1 MNESLPVLIQDFAY
15 ILIVAGIT
23 TVIFKILKQPLVLGY
38 IVAGFLAGSHFSFT
52 PSVIDTNMCEDWG
65 QIGVIFIMFTLG
77 LEFSFKKIVNMGI
90 SPILCVCLIM
100 GSMMLIGNTVGHIF
114 QWSSMDCLFL
124 GGMLS
129 MSSTTIIYK
138 AYDEMG
144 LRHRKF
150 AGNVLSVLILEDIM
164 GILLM
169 ILLST
174 ISVSRE
180 FHGMELIKSL
190 VKLGSLLIIWFI
202 VGVFLLPSLL
212 KKYKRYIN
220 NETLMIVS
228 LALCFVLVFISSSVG
243 YSPAFGAFMMGS
255 ILSETI
261 EAEQIMHAVNPVK
274 DLFGAIFFVSVGMMV
289 NPDIIVEN
297 WLEILILTVSIIIGQ
312 SVFGTFSYM
321 VTGSSLKDSI
331 HSGFSMTQIGEFAF
345 IIAVMGESF
354 GVISSKIYP
363 IVVAVSII
371 TTFCTPYMIKFASP
385 ACNFIDSHIKF
396 DIDNRLNIIDN
407 VTHHNIHSKQ
417 INLWKRLLTAML
429 YQSVAYFI
437 LSVATLSI
445 LYMAVPLL
453 SELFT
458 YIIPY
463 DNIGE
468 NVASIIGKIIGILA
482 VAPFLRAICIRKN
495 HSIEARYLRKSGW
508 INKSLLW
515 LTFIVRFILCTS
527 LIFTVLNLN
536 PLFSIWMEILF
547 AIGILSLILYSRLIK
562 MISIRMERIFKQ
574 NLYRKEN
581 IQKGPVYARKL
592 RGKDLHITRLQI
604 PEFSLWS
611 GNKLAKLNIGRNNGV
626 HVAAII
632 RGRLRI
638 NIPGGDNKI
647 FSGDILELVG
657 DDKSIELVRQRM
669 NAETTSLEN
678 YPKAEELKLHKF
690 VISNDSKLVG
700 VSLGNSRIREQFHCT
715 VIGFEDNEGNLIS
728 TTPVRNIK
736 ANDTMWVVGEY
747 ENLELLKLITNPP
760 FTIKDGILDIK

>member
-1 MNESLPVLIQDFAY
+1 MEQSLPVLIQDFAY

-52 PSVIDTNMCEDWG
+52 PTVVDTTMCEEWG

-77 LEFSFKKIVNMGI
+77 LEFSFKKIVKMGI

-100 GSMMLIGNTVGHIF
+100 GSMMLIGNTVGNIF
-114 QWSSMDCLFL
+114 RWSPMDCLFL

-144 LRHRKF
+144 IGHRKF

-180 FHGMELIKSL
+180 FHGIELIKSL

-261 EAEQIMHAVNPVK
+261 EADQIMRAVNPVK

-289 NPDIIVEN
+289 NPDIIVGN
-297 WLEILILTVSIIIGQ
+297 WMEIMILTVSIIAGQ
-312 SVFGTFSYM
+312 AIFGTLSYL

-371 TTFCTPYMIKFASP
+371 TTFCTPYMIKFATP
-385 ACNFIDSHIKF
+385 VCNFIDSHIKF
-396 DIDNRLNIIDN
+396 DIDDKLNIIDN
-407 VTHHNIHSKQ
+407 VTHHNIHNKQ
-417 INLWKRLLTAML
+417 VIVWKRLLTSMV
-429 YQSVAYFI
+429 YQTVAYFI
-437 LSVATLSI
+437 LSVAMLSI
-445 LYMAVPLL
+445 LFMALPLVND
-453 SELFT
+453 LFI

-463 DNIGE
+463 NGIGYNIA
-468 NVASIIGKIIGILA
+468 NILAKVIGTLA

-495 HSIEARYLRKSGW
+495 HSIEAKYLRQYGW
-508 INKSLLW
+508 INKKLLL
-515 LTFIVRFILCTS
+515 LTFTVRFLLCGSVIYTILNYNS
-527 LIFTVLNLN
+527 
-536 PLFSIWMEILF
+536 LFSRWIDILF
-547 AIGILSLILYSRLIK
+547 AIAILSLILYSRLIK

-592 RGKDLHITRLQI
+592 RGKDLHIARLEI

-611 GNKLAKLNIGRNNGV
+611 GNKLARLNIGKNNGV

-638 NIPGGDNKI
+638 NIPGGNNMI

-669 NAETTSLEN
+669 NAETTNLEN
-678 YPKAEELKLHKF
+678 YPKAEELKLYKF
-690 VISNDSKLVG
+690 VISRDPKLVG
-700 VSLGNSRIREQFHCT
+700 IRLSDSRIREQFHCT
-715 VIGFEDNEGNLIS
+715 VIGFEDNEGNLTP
-728 TTPVRNIK
+728 TTPERNIK
-736 ANDTMWVVGEY
+736 VNDTMWVVGEY

-760 FTIKDGILDIK
+760 FTIKDGVLNIK

>member
-1 MNESLPVLIQDFAY
+1 MEQSLPVLIQDFAY

-52 PSVIDTNMCEDWG
+52 PSVVDTTMCEEWG

-77 LEFSFKKIVNMGI
+77 LEFSFKKIVKMGI

-100 GSMMLIGNTVGHIF
+100 GSMMLIGNTVGNIF
-114 QWSSMDCLFL
+114 RWSPMDCLFL

-144 LRHRKF
+144 IGHRKF

-180 FHGMELIKSL
+180 FHGIELIKSL

-212 KKYKRYIN
+212 KRYKRYIN

-261 EAEQIMHAVNPVK
+261 EADQIMRAVNPVK

-289 NPDIIVEN
+289 NPDIIVGN
-297 WLEILILTVSIIIGQ
+297 WIEIMILTVSIIAGQ
-312 SVFGTFSYM
+312 AIFGTLSYL

-371 TTFCTPYMIKFASP
+371 TTFCTPYMIKFATP
-385 ACNFIDSHIKF
+385 VCNFIDSHIKF
-396 DIDNRLNIIDN
+396 DIDDKLNIIDN
-407 VTHHNIHSKQ
+407 VTHHNIHNKQ
-417 INLWKRLLTAML
+417 VIVWKRLLTSMV
-429 YQSVAYFI
+429 YQTVAYFI

-445 LYMAVPLL
+445 LFMAIPLVND
-453 SELFT
+453 LFI

-463 DNIGE
+463 NGIGQNIA
-468 NVASIIGKIIGILA
+468 NILVKITGTLA

-495 HSIEARYLRKSGW
+495 HSIEAKYLRQYGW
-508 INKSLLW
+508 INKTLLL
-515 LTFIVRFILCTS
+515 LTFTVRFLLCGLVIYTILNYNS
-527 LIFTVLNLN
+527 
-536 PLFSIWMEILF
+536 LFSRWIDILF
-547 AIGILSLILYSRLIK
+547 AIAILSLILYSRLIK

-592 RGKDLHITRLQI
+592 RGKDLHIARLEI

-611 GNKLAKLNIGRNNGV
+611 GNKLARLNIGKNNGV

-638 NIPGGDNKI
+638 NIPGGNNMI

-669 NAETTSLEN
+669 NAETTNLEN
-678 YPKAEELKLHKF
+678 YPKAEELKLYKF
-690 VISNDSKLVG
+690 VISRDSKLVG
-700 VSLGNSRIREQFHCT
+700 IRLGDSRIREQFHCT
-715 VIGFEDNEGNLIS
+715 VIGFEDNEGNLTS
-728 TTPVRNIK
+728 TTPDRNIK
-736 ANDTMWVVGEY
+736 VNDTMWVVGEY

-760 FTIKDGILDIK
+760 FTIKDGVLNIK

>member
-1 MNESLPVLIQDFAY
+1 MEQSLPVLIQDFAY

-52 PSVIDTNMCEDWG
+52 PTVVDTTMCEEWG

-77 LEFSFKKIVNMGI
+77 LEFSFKKIVKMGI

-100 GSMMLIGNTVGHIF
+100 GSMMLIGNTVGNIF
-114 QWSSMDCLFL
+114 RWSPMDCLFL

-144 LRHRKF
+144 IGHRKF

-180 FHGMELIKSL
+180 FHGIELIKSL

-212 KKYKRYIN
+212 KRYKRYIN

-261 EAEQIMHAVNPVK
+261 EADQIMRAVNPVK

-289 NPDIIVEN
+289 NPDIIVGN
-297 WLEILILTVSIIIGQ
+297 WMEIMILTVSIIAGQ
-312 SVFGTFSYM
+312 AIFGTLSYL

-371 TTFCTPYMIKFASP
+371 TTFCTPYMIKFATP
-385 ACNFIDSHIKF
+385 VCNFIDSHIKF
-396 DIDNRLNIIDN
+396 DIDDKLNIIDN
-407 VTHHNIHSKQ
+407 VTHHNIHNKQ
-417 INLWKRLLTAML
+417 VIVWKRLLTSMV
-429 YQSVAYFI
+429 YQTVAYFI

-445 LYMAVPLL
+445 LFMAIPLVND
-453 SELFT
+453 LFI

-463 DNIGE
+463 NGIGQNIA
-468 NVASIIGKIIGILA
+468 NILVKITGTLA

-495 HSIEARYLRKSGW
+495 HSIEAKYLRQYGW
-508 INKSLLW
+508 INKTLLL
-515 LTFIVRFILCTS
+515 LTFTVRFLLCGLGIYTILNYNS
-527 LIFTVLNLN
+527 
-536 PLFSIWMEILF
+536 LFSRWIDILF
-547 AIGILSLILYSRLIK
+547 AIAILSLILYSRLIK

-592 RGKDLHITRLQI
+592 RGKDLHIARLEI

-611 GNKLAKLNIGRNNGV
+611 GNKLARLNIGKNNGV

-638 NIPGGDNKI
+638 NIPGGNNMV

-669 NAETTSLEN
+669 NAETTNLEN
-678 YPKAEELKLHKF
+678 YPKAEELKLYKF
-690 VISNDSKLVG
+690 VISRDSKLVG
-700 VSLGNSRIREQFHCT
+700 IRLGDSRIREQFHCT
-715 VIGFEDNEGNLIS
+715 VIGFEDNEGNLTS
-728 TTPVRNIK
+728 TTPDRNIK
-736 ANDTMWVVGEY
+736 VNDTMWVVGEY

-760 FTIKDGILDIK
+760 FTIKDGVLNIK

>member
-1 MNESLPVLIQDFAY
+1 MEQSLPVLIQDFAY

-52 PSVIDTNMCEDWG
+52 PTVVDTTMCEEWG

-77 LEFSFKKIVNMGI
+77 LEFSFKKIVKMGI

-100 GSMMLIGNTVGHIF
+100 GSMMLIGNTVGNIF
-114 QWSSMDCLFL
+114 RWSPMDCLFL

-144 LRHRKF
+144 IGHRKF

-180 FHGMELIKSL
+180 FHGIELIKSL

-212 KKYKRYIN
+212 KRYKRYIN

-261 EAEQIMHAVNPVK
+261 EAEQIMRAVNPVK

-289 NPDIIVEN
+289 NPDIIVGN
-297 WLEILILTVSIIIGQ
+297 WMEIMILTVSIIAGQ
-312 SVFGTFSYM
+312 AIFGTLSYL

-371 TTFCTPYMIKFASP
+371 TTFCTPYMIKFATP
-385 ACNFIDSHIKF
+385 VCNFIDSHIKF
-396 DIDNRLNIIDN
+396 DIDDKLNIIDN
-407 VTHHNIHSKQ
+407 VTHHNIHNKQ
-417 INLWKRLLTAML
+417 VIVWKRLLTSMV
-429 YQSVAYFI
+429 YQTVAYFI

-445 LYMAVPLL
+445 LFMAIPLVND
-453 SELFT
+453 LFI

-463 DNIGE
+463 NGIGQNIA
-468 NVASIIGKIIGILA
+468 NILVKITGTLA

-495 HSIEARYLRKSGW
+495 HSIEAKYLRQYGW
-508 INKSLLW
+508 INKTLLL
-515 LTFIVRFILCTS
+515 LTFTVRFLLCGLVIYTILNYNS
-527 LIFTVLNLN
+527 
-536 PLFSIWMEILF
+536 LFSRWIDILF
-547 AIGILSLILYSRLIK
+547 AIAILSLILYSRLIK

-592 RGKDLHITRLQI
+592 RGKDLHIARLEI

-611 GNKLAKLNIGRNNGV
+611 GNKLARLNIGKNNGV

-638 NIPGGDNKI
+638 NIPGGNNMV

-669 NAETTSLEN
+669 NAETTNLEN
-678 YPKAEELKLHKF
+678 YPKAEELKLYKF
-690 VISNDSKLVG
+690 VISRDSKLVG
-700 VSLGNSRIREQFHCT
+700 IRLGDSRIREQFHCT
-715 VIGFEDNEGNLIS
+715 VIGFEDNEGNLTS
-728 TTPVRNIK
+728 TTPDRNIK
-736 ANDTMWVVGEY
+736 VNDTMWVVGEY

-760 FTIKDGILDIK
+760 FTIKDGVLNIK

>member
-1 MNESLPVLIQDFAY
+1 MEQSLPVLIQDFAY

-52 PSVIDTNMCEDWG
+52 PTVVDTTMCEEWG

-77 LEFSFKKIVNMGI
+77 LEFSFKKIVKMGI

-100 GSMMLIGNTVGHIF
+100 GSMMLIGNTVGNIF
-114 QWSSMDCLFL
+114 RWSPMDCLFL

-144 LRHRKF
+144 IGHRKF

-180 FHGMELIKSL
+180 FHGIELIKSL

-212 KKYKRYIN
+212 KRYKRYIN

-261 EAEQIMHAVNPVK
+261 EAEQIMRAVNPVK

-289 NPDIIVEN
+289 NPDIIVGN
-297 WLEILILTVSIIIGQ
+297 WMEIMILTVSIIAGQ
-312 SVFGTFSYM
+312 AIFGTLSYL

-371 TTFCTPYMIKFASP
+371 TTFCTPYMIKFATP
-385 ACNFIDSHIKF
+385 VCNFIDSHIKF
-396 DIDNRLNIIDN
+396 DIDDKLNIIDN
-407 VTHHNIHSKQ
+407 VTHHNIHNKQ
-417 INLWKRLLTAML
+417 VIVWKRLLTSMV
-429 YQSVAYFI
+429 YQTVAYFI

-445 LYMAVPLL
+445 LFMAIPLVND
-453 SELFT
+453 LFI

-463 DNIGE
+463 NGIGQNIA
-468 NVASIIGKIIGILA
+468 NILVKITGTLA

-495 HSIEARYLRKSGW
+495 HSIEAKYLRQYGW
-508 INKSLLW
+508 INKTLLL
-515 LTFIVRFILCTS
+515 LTFTVRFLLCGLVIYTILNYNS
-527 LIFTVLNLN
+527 
-536 PLFSIWMEILF
+536 LFSIWIDILF
-547 AIGILSLILYSRLIK
+547 TIAILSLILYSRLIK

-592 RGKDLHITRLQI
+592 RGKDLHIARLEI

-611 GNKLAKLNIGRNNGV
+611 GNKLARLNIGKNNGV

-638 NIPGGDNKI
+638 NIPGGNNMV

-669 NAETTSLEN
+669 NAETTNLEN
-678 YPKAEELKLHKF
+678 YPKAEELKLYKF
-690 VISNDSKLVG
+690 VISRDSKLVG
-700 VSLGNSRIREQFHCT
+700 IRLGDSNIREQFHCM
-715 VIGFEDNEGNLIS
+715 VIGFEDNDGNLTP
-728 TTPVRNIK
+728 TTPDRIIK
-736 ANDTMWVVGEY
+736 VNDTMWVVGEY

-760 FTIKDGILDIK
+760 FTIKDGVLNIK

>member
-1 MNESLPVLIQDFAY
+1 MEQSLPVLIQDFAY

-52 PSVIDTNMCEDWG
+52 PTVVDTTMCEEWG

-77 LEFSFKKIVNMGI
+77 LEFSFKKIVKMGI

-100 GSMMLIGNTVGHIF
+100 GSMMLIGNTVGNIF
-114 QWSSMDCLFL
+114 RWSPMDCLFL

-144 LRHRKF
+144 IGHRKF

-180 FHGMELIKSL
+180 FHGIELIKSL

-212 KKYKRYIN
+212 KRYKRYIN

-261 EAEQIMHAVNPVK
+261 EADQIMRAVNPVK

-289 NPDIIVEN
+289 NPDIIVGN
-297 WLEILILTVSIIIGQ
+297 WMEIMILTVSIIAGQ
-312 SVFGTFSYM
+312 AIFGTLSYL

-371 TTFCTPYMIKFASP
+371 TTFCTPYMIKFATP
-385 ACNFIDSHIKF
+385 VCNFIDSHIKF
-396 DIDNRLNIIDN
+396 DIDDKLNIIDN
-407 VTHHNIHSKQ
+407 VTHHNIHNKQ
-417 INLWKRLLTAML
+417 VIVWKRLLTSMV
-429 YQSVAYFI
+429 YQTVAYFI

-445 LYMAVPLL
+445 LFMAIPLVND
-453 SELFT
+453 LFI

-463 DNIGE
+463 NGIGQNIA
-468 NVASIIGKIIGILA
+468 NILVKITGTLA

-495 HSIEARYLRKSGW
+495 HSIEAKYLRQYGW
-508 INKSLLW
+508 INKTLLL
-515 LTFIVRFILCTS
+515 LTFTVRFLLCGLVIYTILNYNS
-527 LIFTVLNLN
+527 
-536 PLFSIWMEILF
+536 LFSIWIDILF
-547 AIGILSLILYSRLIK
+547 AIAILSLILYSRLIK

-592 RGKDLHITRLQI
+592 RGKDLHIARLEI

-611 GNKLAKLNIGRNNGV
+611 GNKLARLNIGKNNGV

-638 NIPGGDNKI
+638 NIPGGNNMI

-669 NAETTSLEN
+669 NAETTNLEN
-678 YPKAEELKLHKF
+678 YPKAEELKLYKF
-690 VISNDSKLVG
+690 VISRDSKLVG
-700 VSLGNSRIREQFHCT
+700 IRLGDSRIREQFHCT
-715 VIGFEDNEGNLIS
+715 VIGFEDNEGNLTS
-728 TTPVRNIK
+728 TTPDRNIK
-736 ANDTMWVVGEY
+736 VNDTMWVVGEY

-760 FTIKDGILDIK
+760 FTIKDGVLNIK

>member
-1 MNESLPVLIQDFAY
+1 MNGSLPVLIQDFAY

-52 PSVIDTNMCEDWG
+52 PTVIDTHMCEDWG

-100 GSMMLIGNTVGHIF
+100 GSMMFIGNAVGHLF
-114 QWSSMDCLFL
+114 QWSAMDCLFL

-180 FHGMELIKSL
+180 FHGIELIKSL

-212 KKYKRYIN
+212 KRYKRYIN

-228 LALCFVLVFISSSVG
+228 LALCFVLVFISNGVG

-289 NPDIIVEN
+289 DPAVIADN
-297 WLEILILTVSIIIGQ
+297 WLEILILTFTIIIGQ
-312 SVFGTFSYM
+312 AIFGTSSYLI
-321 VTGSSLKDSI
+321 TGSSLKDSI

-354 GVISSKIYP
+354 GVISSRIYP

-385 ACNFIDSHIKF
+385 TCNFIDSHIKF
-396 DIDNRLNIIDN
+396 DIDDKLSIMEN
-407 VTHHNIHSKQ
+407 VKYHNIHSKL
-417 INLWKRLLTAML
+417 INVWKRLLLSML

-445 LYMAVPLL
+445 LYFAIPLINDIL
-453 SELFT
+453 SYF
-458 YIIPY
+458 IPY
-463 DNIGE
+463 GNLGE
-468 NVASIIGKIIGILA
+468 NIANILFKIIGILA
-482 VAPFLRAICIRKN
+482 VSPFLRAICIRKN
-495 HSIEARYLRKSGW
+495 HSLEAKYLKNCGW
-508 INKSLLW
+508 VNKSLLW
-515 LTFIVRFILCTS
+515 LTFIVRFILCAS
-527 LIFTVLNLN
+527 LIYVILDFNSLLSGWTDA
-536 PLFSIWMEILF
+536 LF
-547 AIGILSLILYSRLIK
+547 AVAILSLILYSRLIK

-581 IQKGPVYARKL
+581 MQKGPLYARKL
-592 RGKDLHITRLQI
+592 RGKDLHITRLEI

-611 GNKLAKLNIGRNNGV
+611 GSKLSKLNIGKNNGV

-638 NIPGGDNKI
+638 NIPGGNNMV

-657 DDKSIELVRQRM
+657 DDKSIEMVRQRM

-678 YPKAEELKLHKF
+678 YPKAEELKLNKF
-690 VISNDSKLVG
+690 VISQDSRLIG
-700 VSLGNSRIREQFHCT
+700 ISLGESNIREQFHCT

-728 TTPVRNIK
+728 TSPNRNIK

-760 FTIKDGILDIK
+760 FTIKDGILNIK

>member
-1 MNESLPVLIQDFAY
+1 MEQSLPVLIQDFAY

-52 PSVIDTNMCEDWG
+52 PTVVDTTMCEEWG

-77 LEFSFKKIVNMGI
+77 LEFSFKKIVKMGI

-100 GSMMLIGNTVGHIF
+100 GSMMLIGNTVGNIF
-114 QWSSMDCLFL
+114 RWSPMDCLFL

-144 LRHRKF
+144 IGHRKF

-180 FHGMELIKSL
+180 FHGIELIKSL

-212 KKYKRYIN
+212 KRYKRYIN

-261 EAEQIMHAVNPVK
+261 EADQIMRAVNPVK

-289 NPDIIVEN
+289 NPDIIVGN
-297 WLEILILTVSIIIGQ
+297 WIEIMILTVSIIAGQ
-312 SVFGTFSYM
+312 AIFGTLSYL

-371 TTFCTPYMIKFASP
+371 TTFCTPYMIKFATP
-385 ACNFIDSHIKF
+385 VCNFIDSHIKF
-396 DIDNRLNIIDN
+396 DIDDKLNIIDN
-407 VTHHNIHSKQ
+407 VTHHNIHNKQ
-417 INLWKRLLTAML
+417 VIVWKRLLTSMV
-429 YQSVAYFI
+429 YQTVAYFI

-445 LYMAVPLL
+445 LFMAIPLVND
-453 SELFT
+453 LFI

-463 DNIGE
+463 NGIGQNIA
-468 NVASIIGKIIGILA
+468 NILVKITGTLA

-495 HSIEARYLRKSGW
+495 HSIEAKYLRQYGW
-508 INKSLLW
+508 INKTLLL
-515 LTFIVRFILCTS
+515 LTFTVRFLLCGLVIYTILNYNS
-527 LIFTVLNLN
+527 
-536 PLFSIWMEILF
+536 LFSRWIDILF
-547 AIGILSLILYSRLIK
+547 AIAILSLILYSRLIK

-592 RGKDLHITRLQI
+592 RGKDLHIARLEI

-611 GNKLAKLNIGRNNGV
+611 GNKLARLNIGKNNGV

-638 NIPGGDNKI
+638 NIPGGNNMI

-669 NAETTSLEN
+669 NAETTNLEN
-678 YPKAEELKLHKF
+678 YPKAEELKLYKF
-690 VISNDSKLVG
+690 VISRDSKLVG
-700 VSLGNSRIREQFHCT
+700 IRLGDSRIREQFHCT
-715 VIGFEDNEGNLIS
+715 VIGFEDNEGNLTS
-728 TTPVRNIK
+728 TTPDRNIK
-736 ANDTMWVVGEY
+736 VNDTMWVVGEY

-760 FTIKDGILDIK
+760 FTIKDGVLNIK